1 VARDIASVADK
12 DIREDVEGPD
22 DVPPSERPRSEGGPA
37 TREPEPRP
45 PNETTQ
51 PPVAEAESE
60 TSASVGIPEP
70 IADPA
75 VAAEAPP
82 QNAPC
87 DPDNG
92 AVPAVAEEILNA
104 AAPVS
109 QSSLAETAQLPA
121 EAASEPP
128 GSVDVPDPIADPVA
142 AAEVPAQSVPLD
154 PDDGAVPAVAEEIP
168 HTAAP
173 ASDQTVPPLEVEAPA
188 EACAP
193 TPRVPAPESSAEI
206 VAAEEVPSIAAEV
219 PQDAARDE
227 GSDDAEP
234 WRTAIAGALTALP
247 SEPAAPPVEPP
258 QDRAAADVAEDRA
271 AEATPAAA
279 SDHAHPSD
287 AAEASFTSAAK
298 DLFRPPAIEEEP
310 HLITLGRRLNP
321 TLSIPRPVAPDITPR
336 ADPVVAQE
344 PWWKTTP
351 WPVHLRTAAR
361 IGAYAVGGYLLL
373 VLVLVAVFRFVNP
386 PGSMLMLTQF
396 LSGTAID
403 RRWVPLESIS
413 RNLVRAVIVSE
424 DGRFC
429 EHSGIDT
436 AAIKEAIERASRGTP
451 RGASTISMQV
461 TKNLFLWNAKS
472 YVRKVIEIP
481 LTLYMELLWPKARI
495 LEVYLNIAE
504 WGPGVFGA
512 EAAAQRHFGK
522 SAARLGE
529 REAALLAAVL
539 PNPVVRDAGSPSA
552 QTSAK
557 ARVVQARVKAYGSV
571 ASCVASAAAATTPAA
586 QTPAVRPPRTIRKT
600 PSKPAARKK
609 QPAPANDW
617 APVLNFGSP

>member
-1 VARDIASVADK
+1 MLRRRRSRRRQRTFSV
-12 DIREDVEGPD
+12 
-22 DVPPSERPRSEGGPA
+22 
-37 TREPEPRP
+37 
-45 PNETTQ
+45 
-51 PPVAEAESE
+51 
-60 TSASVGIPEP
+60 
-70 IADPA
+70 
-75 VAAEAPP
+75 
-82 QNAPC
+82 
-87 DPDNG
+87 
-92 AVPAVAEEILNA
+92 L
-104 AAPVS
+104 
-109 QSSLAETAQLPA
+109 
-121 EAASEPP
+121 
-128 GSVDVPDPIADPVA
+128 
-142 AAEVPAQSVPLD
+142 
-154 PDDGAVPAVAEEIP
+154 
-168 HTAAP
+168 
-173 ASDQTVPPLEVEAPA
+173 
-188 EACAP
+188 
-193 TPRVPAPESSAEI
+193 
-206 VAAEEVPSIAAEV
+206 
-219 PQDAARDE
+219 
-227 GSDDAEP
+227 
-234 WRTAIAGALTALP
+234 LP
-247 SEPAAPPVEPP
+247 S
-258 QDRAAADVAEDRA
+258 RKSRI
-271 AEATPAAA
+271 
-279 SDHAHPSD
+279 SSRSD
-287 AAEASFTSAAK
+287 AASIRRSAFRGRWRPTSRRGRIPS
-298 DLFRPPAIEEEP
+298 LRRSPGGRP
-310 HLITLGRRLNP
+310 RRGP
-321 TLSIPRPVAPDITPR
+321 CI
-336 ADPVVAQE
+336 
-344 PWWKTTP
+344 
-351 WPVHLRTAAR
+351 
-361 IGAYAVGGYLLL
+361 
-373 VLVLVAVFRFVNP
+373 
-386 PGSMLMLTQF
+386 LTQF

-403 RRWVPLESIS
+403 RRWVPLKSIS